1 MRSAALAI
9 LLVLLAGCDYD
20 PRGRCA
26 SASEC
31 PRGQLCAGGVC
42 AVPAP
47 APPND
52 PPVAVADAYA
62 IVAGQPFECAADEG
76 LLANDWDPD
85 DDPLVAVL
93 VDPVDPASSG
103 LVFVEP
109 SGAFIYAPSKG
120 FTGTAT
126 FTYRA
131 SDGALPSAVAT
142 VTLTVAP
149 P

>member
-1 MRSAALAI
+1 MRSAALAV

-62 IVAGQPFECAADEG
+62 VEAGQPFECAADEG

-85 DDPLVAVL
+85 DDPLVA
-93 VDPVDPASSG
+93 DRVDPASSG

-109 SGAFIYAPSKG
+109 SGAFRYVPVEG

-131 SDGALPSAVAT
+131 SDGALPSAVTT